1 MIILHP
7 MWGAFWDY
15 NMKLKAVVLASCS
28 TVMSLSLIACN
39 GGGSAGPTASANYGS
54 IISES
59 AQNIGVYSSIPQ
71 ALYPITLQAGNFA
84 TISGSSFTESDYQT
98 ANKLNSATA
107 FNFAPF
113 APLSSNPDYFKASS
127 VNAYAIQYTTPGQ
140 NATSDPAQIV
150 RTASGLIIVPRNI
163 TPRGVVVYFHP
174 TTFGKNQVPSC
185 LGPIATGAGNMS
197 ANIPSYCNIT
207 SLDSTGAGTFA
218 MLASIF
224 AARGFVV
231 VAPDYVGQGV
241 DYNNVHPYVAYP
253 DNNVWSA
260 FNMLPAMRKILGEN
274 GIPNSLNLPLL
285 ITGYSEGGGYA
296 LDASRIAQSSAVDLL
311 AKNNLTLKITSP
323 QEGAYSLTDQMNFA
337 FNDNNDG
344 MFNCSSNPAYP
355 CGNADMMQDQPSM
368 LQTESVAAMNN
379 WHIVSAPTAAAS
391 KPALTSY
398 VLTAAM
404 DYSFHNISGAYNYA
418 MNPAFWS
425 GINMAVVGG
434 SGLANLYQL
443 YSGIYGSVYTGAQIS
458 GAIVSNTFTVNNYD
472 PITSP
477 TLTVFTPLGN
487 QVQVFPANHYGTNS
501 AGTLFINQG
510 VSTDPQFKQILSSG
524 STYNWHSN
532 SPINLI
538 HMAYDSAVTVVNSSQ
553 AYSCMKNGVSFVGS
567 GGLVSS
573 AAECT
578 TQASGSMIEST
589 VIQNF
594 QLTNNFFQL
603 LPLEDDTTANP
614 YANSQF
620 WVKNPASP
628 DLGSPFDHGDMFVQ
642 GSIVALCTFENQL
655 ASGSNSG
662 VCPNL

>member
-404 DYSFHNISGAYNYA
+404 YYSFHNISGAYNYA